1 MITIALAKGR
11 LADQTLDLLEQ
22 LGIDCRELQGDSRKL
37 IFTTDDGS
45 IRFIMVKPSD
55 VPAYVEY
62 GTADIGIA
70 GKDTLLEEGR
80 PLYEMLDL
88 KLGCCRLAVAGFADR
103 KNSGITNSH
112 TRVAT
117 KYPNIT
123 RNYFAGKGE
132 TVEIIKLNGSVELG
146 PLTGLSDV
154 IVDIVES
161 GRTLA
166 ENGLEVLEEIGP
178 VSARLVV
185 NQVSL
190 KTKRDEIKRII
201 DGLRELLE
209 GEANDS

>member
-11 LADQTLDLLEQ
+11 LADKSLDLLEQ
-22 LGIDCRELQGDSRKL
+22 LGIDCSEVRSESRKL
-37 IFTTDDGS
+37 IFTTPDGS

-88 KLGCCRLAVAGFADR
+88 KFGKCKLAVAGYPER
-103 KNSGITNSH
+103 NNTGITRSH
-112 TRVAT
+112 IRVAT

-123 RNYFAGKGE
+123 RNFFSSRGE

-146 PLTGLSDV
+146 PLTGLSDL

-161 GRTLA
+161 GRTLV
-166 ENGLEVLEEIGP
+166 ENGLVVLEDVCP

-190 KTKRDEIKRII
+190 KTRQNEIKVII
-201 DGLRELLE
+201 DGLRKLVE
-209 GEANDS
+209 GEYQ